1 MKDRK
6 ITFVGHLK
14 LVNDPVHYFP
24 NVCAGI
30 DVAKWRVPENG

>member
-6 ITFVGHLK
+6 ITFVGHHE
-14 LVNDPVHYFP
+14 LVSDPVHYFP